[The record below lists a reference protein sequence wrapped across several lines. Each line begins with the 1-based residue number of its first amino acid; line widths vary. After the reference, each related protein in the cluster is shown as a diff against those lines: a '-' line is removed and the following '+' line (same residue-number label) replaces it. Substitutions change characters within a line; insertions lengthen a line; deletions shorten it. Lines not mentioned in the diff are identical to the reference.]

1 MLIFSWVS
9 VEYCRSCSIESITDI
24 FVSLLAFNVTVFKEV
39 TEDDPSEGVDMRCL
53 SMSFL
58 FDEGIETAAKLEA
71 EVGRQVSG
79 NI

>member
-9 VEYCRSCSIESITDI
+9 VEYCSSCSIESITDI
-24 FVSLLAFNVTVFKEV
+24 FVSSLAFNVTVFKEV
-39 TEDDPSEGVDMRCL
+39 TEDDPSEEVDMKCL
-53 SMSFL
+53 SLALL